1 MTSDAL
7 ERKWFSDPPS
17 EFIRALVNELRM
29 ETFSTYHAAE
39 IVNENQQ
46 IIVQGQNGTEINL
59 IELILRSNKRT
70 QELLDLAAKY
80 STVLDS
86 RDKNEE

>member
-7 ERKWFSDPPS
+7 EPKWFSDPPS
-17 EFIRALVNELRM
+17 EFIRCLVNELRM
-29 ETFSTYHAAE
+29 ESLKIYHAAE

-46 IIVQGQNGTEINL
+46 IIVQGQNGTEVNL
-59 IELILRSNKRT
+59 IELMLRSNKRT
-70 QELLDLAAKY
+70 QELLNLAAEY

-86 RDKNEE
+86 RSKNEG

>member
-7 ERKWFSDPPS
+7 ERKWLSDPPS

-29 ETFSTYHAAE
+29 ETLNTYHAAE
-39 IVNENQQ
+39 KVNENQQ